1 MPRAKSTTLTDAE
14 LLIMDALW
22 SLGEGSVKDV
32 GEYLAGQDKDL
43 AYNTVLTMLRILN
56 QKGYLDYRK
65 EGRAHIYIPL
75 IDRSEARTG
84 VLRHLLNRF
93 FNGSPSLLIQNLL
106 ADETLSEDELR
117 KLKADLASRREEQ

>member
-22 SLGEGSVKDV
+22 FLGEGSVKDV